1 MFNLISPYRCLFCE
15 SGSVVLVF
23 VHFYLFSIVAYAIR
37 HRQTDALRVMLSPH
51 HSRIVIGIIHLF
63 LQVAHFSFP
72 ETISKGELHKV
83 IFIFGK
89 LVCGGTD

>member
-1 MFNLISPYRCLFCE
+1 MCNLISPYRCLFCE

-37 HRQTDALRVMLSPH
+37 HRQTDALRVMLLPH

-72 ETISKGELHKV
+72 EAIAEGELHKV
-83 IFIFGK
+83 VVVFLK
-89 LVCGGTD
+89 NM